1 MSTGDVMPQ
10 PGLPGL
16 DEPVVPTHRL
26 FFALVPDDDMLEAV
40 AGVAAGLRQRHALQ
54 ARWVD
59 PSRYHVTLA
68 FLGDHV
74 SLRPAMI
81 EAAGRAAARV
91 RVAPFDWQVDQ
102 VSSFKG
108 RRPPC
113 VLGSAQTSQPLHTL
127 WEQLRRELGMERLAR
142 QIERNF
148 HPHVTLAYS
157 QHALLAAEPVGPL
170 SWPVR
175 RIVLLHS
182 EIGRGSYQEL
192 GAWMLPG

>member
-1 MSTGDVMPQ
+1 MSDDAMPQ
-10 PGLPGL
+10 SGLPGIG
-16 DEPVVPTHRL
+16 EPAVPTHRL
-26 FFALVPDDDMLEAV
+26 FFALLPGDEVREAI

-59 PSRYHVTLA
+59 RSRYHVTLA
-68 FLGDHV
+68 FPGDHI

-81 EAAGRAAARV
+81 EAADRAAARV

-127 WEQLRRELGMERLAR
+127 WEQLRRELAIERLAK
-142 QIERNF
+142 QIERSF

-170 SWPVR
+170 TWPVR
-175 RIVLLHS
+175 RIALLHS
-182 EIGRGSYQEL
+182 EIGRGLHEEL
-192 GAWMLPG
+192 GSWPLPG